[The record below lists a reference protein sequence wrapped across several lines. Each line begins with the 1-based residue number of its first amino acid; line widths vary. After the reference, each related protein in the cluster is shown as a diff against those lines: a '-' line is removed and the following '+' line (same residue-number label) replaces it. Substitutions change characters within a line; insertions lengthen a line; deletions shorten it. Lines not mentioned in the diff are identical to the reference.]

1 MQLTINMPDT
11 ITWAS
16 RDVDFT
22 LDLTMVPE
30 VALADLVA
38 KAAEMGFRK
47 AGVDAAASAAKHA
60 KDNGLTIEEAT
71 TELTEKKIAVWLGG
85 TWGAERSGDG
95 MSRIE
100 RTAVSAVREAVKAR
114 DAKAYKS
121 WDETERFA
129 ACVEYFEALSDEQK
143 SGLVKWATAEIAR
156 RDAAKAAQADIFKD
170 IGISL

>member
-60 KDNGLTIEEAT
+60 KDNDLTIEEAT

-129 ACVEYFEALSDEQK
+129 ACVEYFEGLSDEQK

>member
-1 MQLTINMPDT
+1 MQITINVPDT

-22 LDLTMVPE
+22 LDLSAVP
-30 VALADLVA
+30 ADKLADLVA

-47 AGVDAAASAAKHA
+47 AGVDAAASAAKYA
-60 KDNGLTIEEAT
+60 KDNGIDVEAAT
-71 TELTEKKIAVWLGG
+71 KELTEKKIAVWLGG

-129 ACVEYFEALSDEQK
+129 ACVEYFEGLGEEQK
-143 SGLVKWATAEIAR
+143 AGLMKWAAAEIAR

-170 IGISL
+170 IGITL